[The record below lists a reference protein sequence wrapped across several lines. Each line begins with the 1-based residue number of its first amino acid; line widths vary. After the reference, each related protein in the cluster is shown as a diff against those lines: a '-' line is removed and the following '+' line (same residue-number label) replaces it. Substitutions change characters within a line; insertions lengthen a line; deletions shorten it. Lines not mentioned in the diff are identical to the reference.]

1 MKITMKKFNFLIAVL
16 IVALGVTACSKND
29 YEPYDY
35 QKYLALEAPIVER
48 YADSVA
54 AALGTVAIEDST
66 GIWYIVLEPGI
77 QEPAEGNGYYKY
89 NINANSIEAPRVRVN
104 YTGKVIP
111 SGRVFDQNNM
121 KEANYL
127 RLNDVV
133 YAWQAAF
140 LPKYMENEKGELKYN
155 NIGMGILEKGLQK
168 GAKVRIFS
176 PSPYGYANQA
186 RSGIP
191 ANSPLDF
198 SIEVLE
204 VRVPAVTN

>member
-1 MKITMKKFNFLIAVL
+1 
-16 IVALGVTACSKND
+16 
-29 YEPYDY
+29 
-35 QKYLALEAPIVER
+35 
-48 YADSVA
+48 
-54 AALGTVAIEDST
+54 
-66 GIWYIVLEPGI
+66 
-77 QEPAEGNGYYKY
+77 
-89 NINANSIEAPRVRVN
+89 VRVN